1 MVVERIISERRSI
14 ECLVEER
21 REIEVDLIAHMLRI
35 KGISRRGREV
45 KIQFRTKII
54 KENRKNKNGEVIQS
68 LVLRIKG
75 ISM

>member
-1 MVVERIISERRSI
+1 MVVARIISERRSI

-21 REIEVDLIAHMLRI
+21 REIEVDLIAHVLRI

-54 KENRKNKNGEVIQS
+54 KENRKNKKGEVIRS